1 MFMWERSVCYTGP
14 WFLDV
19 GESYLVRAENIAQV
33 EEWILL
39 WHHVRV
45 ELDVEVCIRVF
56 CSRGLLRQLGRDLAT
71 HCVLYVGEG
80 NIKREHCVRSALEQF
95 YIQDTIAKKL
105 DIRNTVSIHRYEI
118 RRPGMRPEYRTL
130 LKKN

>member
-1 MFMWERSVCYTGP
+1 MILLEHVGDLRMKTGSSHRVHVGT

-56 CSRGLLRQLGRDLAT
+56 CSRGLLRLFGRGLAMR
-71 HCVLYVGEG
+71 CVYYVGVVFWSCPVFLVFRGDRCGCFSLG
-80 NIKREHCVRSALEQF
+80 NRCVR
-95 YIQDTIAKKL
+95 
-105 DIRNTVSIHRYEI
+105 VS
-118 RRPGMRPEYRTL
+118 
-130 LKKN
+130 